1 MSSQWMKLDKTIWQ
15 LLRHSTKFRSGGV
28 GVGVGV
34 RRRGPRWEGIQPTL
48 KSTFVDFKTRLDYAA
63 VMPVTEAIQ
72 LSAERVRG
80 GVIPKRLARTLDGEA
95 AARILAGLDV

>member
-1 MSSQWMKLDKTIWQ
+1 ML
-15 LLRHSTKFRSGGV
+15 
-28 GVGVGV
+28 
-34 RRRGPRWEGIQPTL
+34 
-48 KSTFVDFKTRLDYAA
+48 
-63 VMPVTEAIQ
+63 VTEAIQ